1 MNCNSPHNALVCFRP
16 AYARQVCEVDDLVS
30 DLGIDEEKAKLIV
43 DKAKD
48 AQLFEKRKAA
58 VQGTWK
64 AVVSCWIMSDRVAIA
79 NIN

>member
-1 MNCNSPHNALVCFRP
+1 MYGLQLTTQCLVCFRP

-30 DLGIDEEKAKLIV
+30 DLGIDKVKAKLIV

-64 AVVSCWIMSDRVAIA
+64 AVVRVVGSD
-79 NIN
+79 